1 MANSY
6 KLIIDLSG
14 VGLSD
19 KKLIKLFVKLES
31 IGKLYTVHTII
42 NRKSVHQTS
51 WYLYCNALFLTYFHW

>member
-19 KKLIKLFVKLES
+19 KKIIKQFVKLES
-31 IGKLYTVHTII
+31 FGKLYTVHTII
-42 NRKSVHQTS
+42 NRKSVHQTQVGI
-51 WYLYCNALFLTYFHW
+51 CIAMHCF